1 MFKNKTIILSFVLL
15 IISQLSY
22 SQNNTNSPYTR
33 FGYGDISDSNSGEQR
48 AMGGLSI
55 GARSKY
61 SINTVNPASY
71 SSVDSMTFMF
81 DVGVSALISRFSDG
95 TVTSNKMNAN
105 LEYIT
110 MQFPLWKNVGFS
122 AGLLPYSFSGYNF
135 STTSNLNL
143 PSNLGADSV
152 TTTKYFSGNGGVNQV
167 FGGLSVGLFDHFS
180 LGVNAYYMF
189 GSSINSRILQF
200 SKTDIYS
207 SYQMDSI
214 TVSSFRLRYG
224 LQYFNTFNK
233 KHFVS
238 LGAIYEMKTKF
249 NADFSEITGSVEQE
263 QSPLQAV
270 DTEFEMPE
278 MFGAGIHYTYN
289 DQLTLGFDYSIQ
301 KWADTKFFG
310 VTDTLSNRSKFI
322 VGAEFLPN
330 PKSRK
335 YLDQIRYRAGVN
347 LSNPYYKID
356 GLTQPKNFGITFGI
370 GLPLKNSAT
379 VINTTVEY
387 GKIGK
392 SGLLRE
398 DYFKFT
404 LNATFNENWFFKR
417 KL

>member
-1 MFKNKTIILSFVLL
+1 MFKIKTLILGFVLL
-15 IISQLSY
+15 IITQLSY

-61 SINTVNPASY
+61 GINTVNPASY
-71 SSVDSMTFMF
+71 SVVDSMTFMF
-81 DVGVSALISRFSDG
+81 DVGVSALISRFSDSKIS
-95 TVTSNKMNAN
+95 TQKMNAN

-135 STTSNLNL
+135 STTSNLPL
-143 PSNLGADSV
+143 DTYPDTV
-152 TTTKYFSGNGGVNQV
+152 KTTQNFYGNGGVNQV
-167 FGGLSVGLFDHFS
+167 YSGLSINLFEHFS

-189 GSSINSRILQF
+189 GSSINSRELRF
-200 SKTDIYS
+200 SKSDFYP
-207 SYQMDSI
+207 SYQQDSI
-214 TVSSFRLRYG
+214 VVSSFRFRYG
-224 LQYFNTFNK
+224 LQYHNTFGN
-233 KHFVS
+233 KHFIS
-238 LGAIYEMKTKF
+238 LGAIYEMKQKF
-249 NADFSEITGSVEQE
+249 NAEFSELTGSVNQE
-263 QSPLQAV
+263 RTPYKPV
-270 DTEFEMPE
+270 NKEFEMPE
-278 MFGAGIHYTYN
+278 MLGGGIQYTYN
-289 DQLTLGFDYSIQ
+289 NQLTLGFDYTLQ
-301 KWADTKFFG
+301 KWGDAKYLG
-310 VTDTLSNRSKFI
+310 VTDTLNNRSKLVF
-322 VGAEFLPN
+322 GAEYLPN

-335 YLDQIRYRAGVN
+335 YLDQIRYRAGIN
-347 LSNPYYKID
+347 MSEPYYKID
-356 GLTQPKNFGITFGI
+356 GQAQPKNFGITFGI